1 MVILVALGGNAL
13 LQRGEK
19 LSLATELAN
28 ARTAIHHLAPLLKKE
43 KLVITHG
50 NGPQVGALLLRSEL
64 AKDAV
69 YALPLAVCNA
79 ASEGEIGY
87 LLEQELRNVLSRKK
101 IRRDVAGL
109 LSLVEVAPT
118 DPAFRHPT
126 KPIGP
131 FYTKKEAMK
140 LLKKSKKSISIIE
153 DAGRGYRR
161 VVPSPKPLRILSVGV
176 IEKLVRSG
184 IIVIASGGGGIPVI
198 HTKNGWR
205 GVDAVIDKDHASA
218 RLAHDLGAGTF
229 LMLTDVPHV
238 YLNYGV
244 KNQRPL
250 RSLTVS
256 EAKNYLANGEFAEGS
271 MGPKIEA
278 AIAFLT
284 DGNHHA
290 QKAVITSL
298 ALADAA
304 LKGMAGT
311 IITR

>member
-19 LSLATELAN
+19 LSIATELAN
-28 ARTAIHHLAPLLKKE
+28 ARTALRHLAPLLKKE

-64 AKDAV
+64 TKDAV

-87 LLEQELRNVLSRKK
+87 ILEQELRNLLSQKK
-101 IRRDVAGL
+101 IHRDVAGL
-109 LSLVEVAPT
+109 VTLVEVAKN
-118 DPAFRHPT
+118 DRAFHHPT

-131 FYTKKEAMK
+131 FYTKKEAGA
-140 LLKKSKKSISIIE
+140 LRKKGITLIE

-161 VVPSPKPLRILSVGV
+161 VVPSPKPLRIISSSV
-176 IEKLVRSG
+176 IETLARSG
-184 IIVIASGGGGIPVI
+184 VIVIASGGGGIPVV
-198 HTKNGWR
+198 HTKNSWR

-218 RLAHDLGAGTF
+218 RLAHDLGVDTL
-229 LMLTDVPHV
+229 LMLTDVPCV
-238 YLNYGV
+238 YLDYGA

-250 RSLTVS
+250 RALTIAA
-256 EAKNYLANGEFAEGS
+256 AKKYIADGQFAEGS

-290 QKAVITSL
+290 RKAIITSL

-304 LKGMAGT
+304 LGGKAGT
-311 IITR
+311 VITK

>member
-1 MVILVALGGNAL
+1 MILVALGGNAL

-19 LSLATELAN
+19 LSIATELAN

-87 LLEQELRNVLSRKK
+87 VLEQELRNVLSRKK

-109 LSLVEVAPT
+109 VSLVEVAKN
-118 DPAFRHPT
+118 DPAFRRPT

-131 FYTKKEAMK
+131 FYTKKEAAK
-140 LLKKSKKSISIIE
+140 LRKKGVAIIE

-161 VVPSPKPLRILSVGV
+161 VVPSPKPLRIISSAV

-184 IIVIASGGGGIPVI
+184 VIVIASGGGGIPVV
-198 HTKNGWR
+198 HTKTGWR

-218 RLAHDLGAGTF
+218 RLAHDLGVGTF
-229 LMLTDVPHV
+229 LMLTDVPCV
-238 YLNYGV
+238 YLNYRA

-250 RSLTVS
+250 HHLTS
-256 EAKNYLANGEFAEGS
+256 AEAKKYLANGEFAEGS

-278 AIAFLT
+278 AVTFLT

-290 QKAVITSL
+290 RKAVITSL

-304 LKGMAGT
+304 LRGTAGT
-311 IITR
+311 IISR

>member
-19 LSLATELAN
+19 LSIATELAN

-87 LLEQELRNVLSRKK
+87 LLEQELRNVLARKK
-101 IRRDVAGL
+101 IHRDVAGL
-109 LSLVEVAPT
+109 LSLVEVAQN
-118 DPAFRHPT
+118 DSAFRHPT

-131 FYTKKEAMK
+131 FYTKKEADA
-140 LLKKSKKSISIIE
+140 LRKKRISIIE

-176 IEKLVRSG
+176 IEQLVRSG
-184 IIVIASGGGGIPVI
+184 IIVIASGGGGIPVV

-238 YLNYGV
+238 YLHYGA

-256 EAKNYLANGEFAEGS
+256 EAKKYLANGEFAEGS

-278 AIAFLT
+278 AITFLT

-290 QKAVITSL
+290 RKAVITSL

>member
-19 LSLATELAN
+19 VSIQTEVSN
-28 ARTAIHHLAPLLKKE
+28 AATAIHHLALLLKKE

-64 AKDAV
+64 TKDAV

-87 LLEQELRNVLSRKK
+87 ILEQELRNVLFQKK
-101 IRRDVAGL
+101 IRRDVASL
-109 LSLVEVAPT
+109 VTLVEVSAH
-118 DPAFRHPT
+118 DVAFRHPT

-131 FYTKKEAMK
+131 FYTKKEAEA
-140 LLKKSKKSISIIE
+140 LKKKGTSIIE

-161 VVPSPKPLRILSVGV
+161 VVPSPKPVRIISSAV
-176 IEKLVRSG
+176 IEKLARTG

-198 HTKNGWR
+198 RTTRGWQ
-205 GVDAVIDKDHASA
+205 GIDAVIDKDHASA
-218 RLAHDLGAGTF
+218 RLAHDLSAATF
-229 LMLTDVPHV
+229 LMLTDVPCV
-238 YLNYGV
+238 YLNYGK
-244 KNQRPL
+244 KNQQPL
-250 RSLTVS
+250 HHLTLFQ
-256 EAKNYLANGEFAEGS
+256 AKKYLKDGQFAEGS

-290 QKAVITSL
+290 RRAIITSL
-298 ALADAA
+298 ATADAA
-304 LKGMAGT
+304 LRGNAGT
-311 IITR
+311 VLTR